1 MKLSDVALLT
11 LMDIFRQ
18 GVLELKDISELL
30 RELDL
35 EVGPDGKLYPAG
47 SEKA

>member
-1 MKLSDVALLT
+1 MKLSDVALLA

-18 GVLELKDISELL
+18 GIVELKDISELL

-35 EVGPDGKLYPAG
+35 EVGDDGKLYPKKDG
-47 SEKA
+47 